1 MMLVL
6 VFGVAICAAITY
18 ISIRYDKFGP
28 ALLAG
33 LAAGTLFFF
42 VAFFVMEKYPDAML
56 PTVAPPALSQT
67 VAPAQPG
74 VATVAPAQPGVA
86 TVAPAQPGVATVA
99 PAQPAPL
106 S

>member
-6 VFGVAICAAITY
+6 IFGVAICAAVTY
-18 ISIRYDKFGP
+18 MSIRHDKFGP

-42 VAFFVMEKYPDAML
+42 VAFFVMEKHPSAML
-56 PTVAPPALSQT
+56 PTVAPPALSPT

-74 VATVAPAQPGVA
+74 LP
-86 TVAPAQPGVATVA
+86 TVA
-99 PAQPAPL
+99 PAQPASL